1 MTLRKMIVDARA
13 YSISPVAPNAMAIRE
28 TRRKTL
34 FPKSLSRRSGMA
46 IALDANRPWYMM
58 MRENTRGLGLDEK
71 FGGFRHWTEKVFDL
85 TNHFVYN
92 V

>member
-1 MTLRKMIVDARA
+1 MTVRKMTVDARA

-46 IALDANRPWYMM
+46 IALGANRPWYMM
-58 MRENTRGLGLDEK
+58 MRENTRGWALMK
-71 FGGFRHWTEKVFDL
+71 SSVGFVTGPKRFLIIRTIVL
-85 TNHFVYN
+85 
-92 V
+92 